1 MNLRSSETKLK
12 RQVSQLN
19 DKIRQLEGKK
29 RFDPSKAFQRADDSE
44 NTPTN
49 RTPLKGNLKYMYIKY
64 T

>member
-44 NTPTN
+44 NTLSN
-49 RTPLKGNLKYMYIKY
+49 RTPLKGYSKYIKY